1 MEKKK
6 DKREYANDLGVF
18 LPHYDMGE
26 HRIVCPNC
34 SSQRNK
40 KYEKCLSVTTTRDA
54 ILWFCHH
61 CEWQGGAKDNGDH
74 ITTYSPKLKASWQD
88 GTFPTKKETAPV
100 VPIISAKNH
109 SLSQNSITW
118 LHNRKISQATAEEF
132 GLYTKDSK
140 LCFPYY
146 LDGELVN
153 IKSRTKDKKFLQEKG
168 ATKCLYNIDM
178 LKKHWDNAP
187 NYEDYVPQRTKSI
200 IFVEGEMDVLA
211 LYEAGYKNVVSLPDG
226 APQTAKF
233 KSDDK
238 RFLAFEHSKWI
249 FDADEVIVAT
259 DADENGKALR
269 LEIIHR
275 FGKDICKVVNFPR
288 IDDWQCKDAN
298 ECLINYDTTVLKEC
312 IEYAEE
318 FPVQGLHGVK
328 EFHDAVQNIYDG
340 NEQKAFSTGFKEL
353 DKIYKIMPSTFNL
366 ITGIP
371 NHGKS
376 NFLDQ
381 ILLNLAENL
390 DWNFAIFSPEHSTP
404 NHIRRL
410 LEKRCRKPFDIGM
423 NARISQSEL
432 NDGISFLDEHFR
444 FIENTEE
451 IPNIEFILSK
461 AKLAKQRFGIKGLVI
476 DPFNQISPDRDYAK
490 REDEHIRDIIAKC
503 QQFARN
509 HQLVVWMVAHPHK
522 LHRNDSGMIPP
533 PDLYQVSGSAHWA
546 NMADVGLVV
555 HRDFE
560 NDTTRIITRKIREQ
574 GVYGHIGQ
582 KFFKFDNI
590 SKVYLEID
598 ENNLGE

>member
-1 MEKKK
+1 MNNEKTLIEKAMDNGIFLNSYSIGDYRTRCPQCSPTRRKK
-6 DKREYANDLGVF
+6 HD
-18 LPHYDMGE
+18 P
-26 HRIVCPNC
+26 
-34 SSQRNK
+34 
-40 KYEKCLSVTTTRDA
+40 CLSVTVTHES
-54 ILWFCHH
+54 ILWMCHH
-61 CEWQGGAKDNGDH
+61 CEWNGGV
-74 ITTYSPKLKASWQD
+74 
-88 GTFPTKKETAPV
+88 KENAHLPIRQPRVVKEEPVELAP
-100 VPIISAKNH
+100 PIPIVSNANH
-109 SLSQNSITW
+109 DLSQGSITW
-118 LHNRKISQATAEEF
+118 LHNRKISQATAETF
-132 GLYTKDSK
+132 KLFTKDHK

-146 LDGELVN
+146 LDGDIVN
-153 IKSRTKDKKFLQEKG
+153 IKSRTKDKRFLQEKN

-178 LKKHWDNAP
+178 LKKHWDS
-187 NYEDYVPQRTKSI
+187 VGTKSV

-233 KSDDK
+233 HKDDK
-238 RFLAFEHSKWI
+238 RFKAFEHSKWI

-269 LEIIHR
+269 LELIHR

-298 ECLINYDTTVLKEC
+298 ECLIHYDTQILQEC
-312 IEYAEE
+312 IQYAEE
-318 FPVQGLHGVK
+318 FPVHGLHGVK
-328 EFHDAVQNIYDG
+328 EYHDSIQNIYDG
-340 NEQKAFSTGFKEL
+340 NEQRALSTGFKEL
-353 DKIYKIMPSTFNL
+353 DKIYKIMPGTFNL

-381 ILLNLAENL
+381 ILLNLAENEG
-390 DWNFAIFSPEHSTP
+390 WNFALFSPEHSTP

-410 LEKRCRKPFDIGM
+410 LEKRCRKPFDIGLH
-423 NARISQSEL
+423 ARISQDEL
-432 NDGISFLDEHFR
+432 NEGIQFLDDHFR
-444 FIENTEE
+444 FIESTED
-451 IPNIEFILSK
+451 IPNIEYILKK

-509 HQLVVWMVAHPHK
+509 HQMVVWMVAHPHK
-522 LHRNDSGMIPP
+522 LQRNDSGVIPP

-546 NMADVGLVV
+546 NMSDVALVV

-560 NDTTRIITRKIREQ
+560 DNSTQIITRKIREQ

-582 KFFKFDNI
+582 VYFNFNNVK
-590 SKVYLEID
+590 KVYEEEVESSKD
-598 ENNLGE
+598 GYYV

>member
-1 MEKKK
+1 MMNKNEKTMIEKAQEQGIHLNGYYEG
-6 DKREYANDLGVF
+6 D
-18 LPHYDMGE
+18 
-26 HRIVCPNC
+26 HRTRCPNC
-34 SSQRNK
+34 SPHRK
-40 KYEKCLSVTTTRDA
+40 KKNDPCLSVTVANDS
-54 ILWFCHH
+54 ILWMCHH
-61 CEWQGGAKDNGDH
+61 CDWTGGV
-74 ITTYSPKLKASWQD
+74 
-88 GTFPTKKETAPV
+88 KEGSYNNRFTQAAEPM
-100 VPIISAKNH
+100 PILATPIPIVSNANH
-109 SLSQNSITW
+109 DLSHGSLAW
-118 LHNRKISQATAEEF
+118 LQNRKISQATAETF
-132 GLYTKDSK
+132 KLFTKDQK

-146 LDGELVN
+146 LHGDIVN
-153 IKSRTKDKKFLQEKG
+153 IKSRTKDKKFLQEKN

-178 LKKHWDNAP
+178 LKKHW
-187 NYEDYVPQRTKSI
+187 EDVAIKSV

-211 LYEAGYKNVVSLPDG
+211 LYEAGFKNVVSLPDG

-238 RFLAFEHSKWI
+238 RFMAFEHSKWI

-298 ECLINYDTTVLKEC
+298 ECLINDGIQVLQEC
-312 IEYAEE
+312 IQYAEE

-328 EFHDAVQNIYDG
+328 EYHDSVQNIYDG

-381 ILLNLAENL
+381 ILLNLAENEG
-390 DWNFAIFSPEHSTP
+390 WNFAVFSPEHSTP

-410 LEKRCRKPFDIGM
+410 LEKRCRKPFDIGLH
-423 NARISQSEL
+423 ARISQDEL
-432 NDGISFLDEHFR
+432 NNGIEFLDNHFK

-451 IPNIEFILSK
+451 IPDIEFILSK
-461 AKLAKQRFGIKGLVI
+461 AKVAKQRFGIKGLVI
-476 DPFNQISPDRDYAK
+476 DPFNQISPNRDYAK

-522 LHRNDSGMIPP
+522 LQRNDSGVVPP

-546 NMADVGLVV
+546 NMSDVALVV

-560 NDTTRIITRKIREQ
+560 DNSTQIITRKIREQ
-574 GVYGHIGQ
+574 GIYGHIGQ
-582 KFFKFDNI
+582 KFFSFSN
-590 SKVYLEID
+590 SNKVYEEIVET
-598 ENNLGE
+598 ENNYDYSREEV

>member
-1 MEKKK
+1 MMNKNEKTLVEKAQEQGIHLNGYYEG
-6 DKREYANDLGVF
+6 D
-18 LPHYDMGE
+18 
-26 HRIVCPNC
+26 HRTRCPNC
-34 SSQRNK
+34 SPHRK
-40 KYEKCLSVTTTRDA
+40 KKNDPCLSVTVTNES
-54 ILWFCHH
+54 ILWMCHH
-61 CEWQGGAKDNGDH
+61 CDWTGGVKEGSYNNKFYQAAE
-74 ITTYSPKLKASWQD
+74 PKPRVS
-88 GTFPTKKETAPV
+88 T
-100 VPIISAKNH
+100 PIPIVSNANH
-109 SLSQNSITW
+109 DLSHGSLAW
-118 LHNRKISQATAEEF
+118 LQNRKISQETAETF
-132 GLYTKDSK
+132 KLFTKDQK

-146 LDGELVN
+146 LDGDIVN
-153 IKSRTKDKKFLQEKG
+153 IKSRTKDKKFLQEKN

-178 LKKHWDNAP
+178 LKKYW
-187 NYEDYVPQRTKSI
+187 EGRTSKAV

>member
-1 MEKKK
+1 MINNEKTLIEKAIDHSIILNSYSVGEYRTRCPQCSPTRRKK
-6 DKREYANDLGVF
+6 ND
-18 LPHYDMGE
+18 P
-26 HRIVCPNC
+26 
-34 SSQRNK
+34 
-40 KYEKCLSVTTTRDA
+40 CLSVTVTHDS
-54 ILWFCHH
+54 ILWMCHH
-61 CEWQGGAKDNGDH
+61 CEWNGGV
-74 ITTYSPKLKASWQD
+74 
-88 GTFPTKKETAPV
+88 KENTHLPIRQPRVVKEEPVELAP
-100 VPIISAKNH
+100 PIPIVSNANH
-109 SLSQNSITW
+109 DLSQGSIAW
-118 LHNRKISQATAEEF
+118 LNNRKISQATAETF
-132 GLYTKDSK
+132 KLFTKDQK

-146 LDGELVN
+146 LDGDIVN
-153 IKSRTKDKKFLQEKG
+153 IKSRTKDKRFLQEKN

-178 LKKHWDNAP
+178 LKKHW
-187 NYEDYVPQRTKSI
+187 ESVGTKSV

-233 KSDDK
+233 HKDDK
-238 RFLAFEHSKWI
+238 RFKAFEHSKWI

-269 LEIIHR
+269 LELIHR

-288 IDDWQCKDAN
+288 IDDWHCKDAN
-298 ECLINYDTTVLKEC
+298 ECLIQYDTQILQEC
-312 IEYAEE
+312 IQYAEE
-318 FPVQGLHGVK
+318 FPVHGLHGVK
-328 EFHDAVQNIYDG
+328 EYHDSIQNIYDG
-340 NEQKAFSTGFKEL
+340 NEQRALSTGFKEL
-353 DKIYKIMPSTFNL
+353 DKIYKIMPGTFNL

-381 ILLNLAENL
+381 ILLNLAENEG
-390 DWNFAIFSPEHSTP
+390 WNFALFSPEHSTP

-410 LEKRCRKPFDIGM
+410 LEKRCRKPFDIGLH
-423 NARISQSEL
+423 ARISQDEL
-432 NDGISFLDEHFR
+432 NEGIQFLDDHFR
-444 FIENTEE
+444 FIESTED
-451 IPNIEFILSK
+451 IPNIEYILKK

-509 HQLVVWMVAHPHK
+509 HQMVVWMVAHPHK
-522 LHRNDSGMIPP
+522 LQRNDSGVIPP

-546 NMADVGLVV
+546 NMSDVALVV

-560 NDTTRIITRKIREQ
+560 DNSTQIITRKIREQ

-582 KFFKFDNI
+582 VYFNFNNVK
-590 SKVYLEID
+590 KVYEEEVESSKD
-598 ENNLGE
+598 GYYV